1 MRVVVTGDFREPVL
15 LDTDKATGLLIY
27 SDTGQPNVIYRII
40 GEGKGWIRYT
50 KGEDPGFE
58 EIARALGLLK

>member
-1 MRVVVTGDFREPVL
+1 MRIVVTGDFREPVL

-27 SDTGQPNVIYRII
+27 SDAGQPNVIYRII